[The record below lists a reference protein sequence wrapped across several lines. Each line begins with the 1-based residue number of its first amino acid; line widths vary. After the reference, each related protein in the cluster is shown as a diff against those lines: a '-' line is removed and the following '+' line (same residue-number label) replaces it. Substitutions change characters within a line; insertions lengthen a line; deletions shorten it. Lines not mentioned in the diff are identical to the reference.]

1 MRSPL
6 KMLCALSVI
15 AIAVSFIPSSAEAV
29 PNEPCSTIASPADAG
44 LIPDALTIN
53 QQAKYVIQCKNP
65 SCARWYRFDGGT
77 QVATCTAAGQ
87 GWQLPTVNLSAA
99 ASTNTVNRI
108 DFQFD
113 SAGNNRLRIAALDG
127 GEPRCT
133 VCLDAVNR

>member
-1 MRSPL
+1 MTRPFSAL
-6 KMLCALSVI
+6 VALTVAAVALS
-15 AIAVSFIPSSAEAV
+15 FLPSSAEAV
-29 PNEPCSTIASPADAG
+29 PNEPCSTISSPADAG

-53 QQAKYVIQCKNP
+53 QQAKYVVQCKNP

-77 QVATCTAAGQ
+77 QTANCAVAGQ
-87 GWQLPTVNLSAA
+87 GWQLPTVNMTAT